1 MAKLRPP
8 ESEGAMTGPQQFWLY
23 VLYGTLAITP
33 VLMLLGQ
40 L

>member
-1 MAKLRPP
+1 L
-8 ESEGAMTGPQQFWLY
+8 TGLQQFWLY

-33 VLMLLGQ
+33 ILMAFGQ